1 MNDVLSRVAGAP
13 ISWGVCEV
21 PGWGHQMRPA
31 RVLSEMS
38 DLGLMATELG
48 PDGFL
53 PAEPAEVRRL
63 LRENGMELAGAFVPV
78 LLADA
83 DHDPVPDVR
92 SAAQRLA
99 AAGSTTIVLA
109 AATGLEGY
117 DERPVLDV
125 ATWRLLLENL
135 DRSAAAAAD
144 AGLDAAL
151 HPHVGT
157 LVERLDEVDRVLD
170 GCDIGLCV
178 DTGHLLVGGADP
190 AALTARAAD
199 RVTHVHLKDVHAP
212 LAEEVRAGRLTYSD
226 AVRRGLYRPLGEGD
240 VAIDAIVQALE
251 ASGYQG
257 WYVLEQ
263 DTVLTAEPAEGS
275 GPWADVEAS
284 LAYLRKLVA

>member
-109 AATGLEGY
+109 AATGLKGY
-117 DERPVLDV
+117 DARPSLDV